1 MGRRVS
7 LWFVAL
13 ALLGSLT
20 ARAQSPVWAI
30 RGAHNTVYLAESVHL
45 LKAGNSALPPA
56 FDRAYTDARVI
67 VMELDLSSIDST
79 AIQGWMLE
87 HGTFKGD
94 ATLRATL
101 GEQRYQ
107 RLAVESQRLG
117 LPVEGLEAFEP
128 WAIALTLTDLEY
140 LKLGYDPEQGVE
152 EQIQHRAIADRKE
165 IRGLET
171 IEQELG
177 QLEHL
182 SYEQQARFL
191 DLTLDEMHDAESDTD
206 ELLAA
211 WRAGDTRRLAGMLSD
226 EYQTFPELYRA
237 LVTERNKRWLPQIER
252 FLTDDRDYMVLV
264 GALHLVGKDGL
275 LDLLKTQGYSPTP
288 VRSSAR

>member
-7 LWFVAL
+7 LWLAAL
-13 ALLGSLT
+13 ALLGCLT
-20 ARAQSPVWAI
+20 ANAQSPVWAI

-56 FDRAYTDARVI
+56 FERAYADSRII
-67 VMELDLSSIDST
+67 VMELDLSSIDAA
-79 AIQGWMLE
+79 AIQSWMLE

-94 ATLRATL
+94 ATLRGTL

-107 RLAVESQRLG
+107 RVAAESQRLG
-117 LPVEGLEAFEP
+117 VPIEALEQYEP
-128 WAIALTLTDLEY
+128 WAIALTLADLEY

-152 EQIQHRAIADRKE
+152 EQIQHRAAADHKQ

-171 IEQELG
+171 IDQELG
-177 QLEHL
+177 QLERL

-191 DLTLDEMHDAESDTD
+191 DLTVDESHDAESETD

-211 WRAGDTRRLAGMLSD
+211 WRAGDTKRLADMLSD
-226 EYQTFPELYRA
+226 EYQSFPELYRA
-237 LVTERNKRWLPQIER
+237 LVTDRNKRWLPQIER

-275 LDLLKTQGYSPTP
+275 LDLLKTQGYSPKP
-288 VRSSAR
+288 VSATAR